1 VGYSIPK
8 NTQLLTKFSD
18 LPTVFICESLDVY
31 RQIWDDYMNLKNIE
45 VCARSWYYLS
55 DERLMFTLQ
64 DTERE
69 GFRNDIA
76 ERRFSFPFTHA
87 IHHPNTQGKSMLPA
101 WMEGEDERKLI
112 LEDLDRLGSL
122 QYTEKVL
129 RVLFRE
135 IEEGLMVLERRSRIT
150 NWIFRLL
157 LQALKLPP
165 D

>member
-1 VGYSIPK
+1 
-8 NTQLLTKFSD
+8 
-18 LPTVFICESLDVY
+18 
-31 RQIWDDYMNLKNIE
+31 MNLKNIE
-45 VCARSWYYLS
+45 VCARSSYYLS

-87 IHHPNTQGKSMLPA
+87 IYHPYSQGKSMLPA
-101 WMEGEDERKLI
+101 WTKGEDERKLI

-129 RVLFRE
+129 REHFRE
-135 IEEGLMVLERRSRIT
+135 LKEGLQVLERESQIT

-165 D
+165 GQSEKIGARRDNKVSVASPFPVLTGFRAT